1 MRSGAQS
8 EGMGRQITG
17 SIPDT
22 SVFDLRLSLR
32 GKRLNRMCAALC
44 SPAERDAFKRDED
57 AYMARFQLTDE
68 EKALIRGRDFKGL
81 IEAGTNIYYLL
92 KIGSVT
98 GNGLYQMGAQMRGE
112 TYQQFLSTRKI
123 SDAR

>member
-1 MRSGAQS
+1 
-8 EGMGRQITG
+8 MGRQVTG
-17 SIPDT
+17 AIPDT
-22 SVFDLRLSLR
+22 SIFDLRLSRR
-32 GKRLNRMCAALC
+32 GQRLNRLCAALC
-44 SPAERDAFKRDED
+44 SQQERESFKRDEE
-57 AYMARFQLTDE
+57 AFMSRFRLTDP
-68 EKALIRGRDFKGL
+68 EKELIRKRDFKGL

-92 KIGSVT
+92 KIGSAT